1 MMRCDIMEPEE
12 QIIARYIGGLR
23 PEISNVVQ
31 LQPHWTYND
40 VFKLAIKVER
50 QLKEA
55 RGSSSRSANREV
67 SSNRGSLPSSKPTT
81 AEKS

>member
-23 PEISNVVQ
+23 LEISNVLQ
-31 LQPHWTYND
+31 LAAPYGIYND

-50 QLKEA
+50 Q
-55 RGSSSRSANREV
+55 S
-67 SSNRGSLPSSKPTT
+67 TW
-81 AEKS
+81 